1 MVIEECNGNLNYMYE
16 FRINNNWYPCHIIR
30 KSGNLVRV
38 FTRNGTIMTE
48 HLEDV
53 RKMTEIQYLK
63 QRSDIIRYFGK
74 FASSNGYHENIEE
87 DLALFS
93 KTLEVKDIE

>member
-16 FRINNNWYPCHIIR
+16 FRIGNNWYPCHIMR
-30 KSGNLVRV
+30 KNGNLVRI
-38 FTRNGTIMTE
+38 FTRNGTIATE

-53 RKMTEIQYLK
+53 RKMNEIQYLK
-63 QRSDIIRYFGK
+63 QRSNVIRCFGK

-87 DLALFS
+87 DLALLS